1 MAPPGVAQDL
11 LLRRCLTLFTG
22 FDGIDGEDEAEIL
35 RRAMAQVSA
44 VGTGRAEAGYL
55 RLGKGLVRC
64 PYDGQRATEAL
75 DTQVR
80 ELAGRDGPVRFPR
93 RAWGWAFGLRER
105 DGLRGP
111 HEPDRP
117 HKPHAPD
124 GLYGALVVSY
134 RDRPGEDERL
144 LLTLLVRQTAAA
156 LSTAAAHRR
165 ARDQA
170 LELRRAWD
178 EREAIRRRLDSS
190 LTDLCHL
197 REVHDALARSAARGD
212 GEEGIVRTLHR
223 ITGLAAAAED
233 RFGNLRA
240 WAGPGRPDP
249 YPKPDPERREEL
261 LREAARRPRPVRV
274 RDRLVAVADPRGE
287 VLGALSLVDPEGRAD
302 ERAVRALDH
311 AATSLGLELA
321 HVRELA
327 EVELRLR
334 RELVD
339 DLLSGMGETGAAGD
353 GSAAGDTSV
362 AGSGSAAANTRAAE
376 DTSAYARAEA
386 VGHDLH
392 GPHHVI
398 VVRWTDRPADDVFLK
413 AVSRAAN
420 GLGLRILPAL
430 RADTAVL
437 VAQSAPGERSL
448 HSALSRELGT
458 CSGAIGVGASCDTP
472 HEVPRSYQEAL
483 RALEVRRRSHSPYGM
498 TCYDDLGLYRIL
510 PTGDDHREVERF
522 VREWLGPLLDY
533 DARHHTDLVETL
545 CEYFDRGGNYSETA
559 AALVI
564 HRSTLRYRLQRI
576 REIGGCDLT
585 DVDSRLNLQVAT
597 RIWKIMRSGPE

>member
-1 MAPPGVAQDL
+1 MAPPGVAQEP

-22 FDGIDGEDEAEIL
+22 FDGIDGEDEAGIL
-35 RRAMAQVSA
+35 RRAMVQVSA
-44 VGTGRAEAGYL
+44 LGTGRAEAGYL
-55 RLGKGLVRC
+55 RLGEGLVRC
-64 PYDGQRATEAL
+64 PHDGQRATGAL

-111 HEPDRP
+111 HGPGG
-117 HKPHAPD
+117 PHAPD

-156 LSTAAAHRR
+156 LATAAAHRR

-190 LTDLCHL
+190 LTDLRHL
-197 REVHDALARSAARGD
+197 REVHDALARSATRGD
-212 GEEGIVRTLHR
+212 GEDGIVRTLHR

-274 RDRLVAVADPRGE
+274 RDRLVAVTDPRGE

-321 HVRELA
+321 HSRELA

-339 DLLSGMGETGAAGD
+339 DLLSGAD
-353 GSAAGDTSV
+353 DTST
-362 AGSGSAAANTRAAE
+362 AGGGRAAD

-392 GPHHVI
+392 GPQHVI

-413 AVSRAAN
+413 AVSRAAT

-430 RADTAVL
+430 CAETAVL
-437 VAQSAPGERSL
+437 VAQDAPGERSL

-458 CSGAIGVGASCDTP
+458 GSGAIGVGGSCGTP

-498 TCYDDLGLYRIL
+498 TRYDDLGLYRIL
-510 PTGDDHREVERF
+510 PTGNDHREVERF

-533 DARHHTDLVETL
+533 DTRHHTDLVETL

-576 REIGGCDLT
+576 REIGACDLA

-597 RIWKIMRSGPE
+597 RIWKIMRSGPD

>member
-22 FDGIDGEDEAEIL
+22 FDRIDGEDEAGIL
-35 RRAMAQVSA
+35 RRAMAQVGA

-55 RLGKGLVRC
+55 RLGERLVRC

-105 DGLRGP
+105 DGLRGPHERDGLPGPHERDGLAGP

-212 GEEGIVRTLHR
+212 GEDGIVRTLHR

-302 ERAVRALDH
+302 DRAVRALDH

-339 DLLSGMGETGAAGD
+339 DLLSGAGDTRAADD
-353 GSAAGDTSV
+353 GSAAG
-362 AGSGSAAANTRAAE
+362 

-413 AVSRAAN
+413 AVSRAAT

-437 VAQSAPGERSL
+437 VAQGAPGGRSL

-458 CSGAIGVGASCDTP
+458 GGGAIGVGASCGSP
-472 HEVPRSYQEAL
+472 HEVPRSYREAL
-483 RALEVRRRSHSPYGM
+483 RALEVRRRSHRPYGM
-498 TCYDDLGLYRIL
+498 TCYDELGLYRIL

-576 REIGGCDLT
+576 REIGGCDLAE
-585 DVDSRLNLQVAT
+585 VDSRLNLQVAT
-597 RIWKIMRSGPE
+597 RIWKILRSGPE

>member
-1 MAPPGVAQDL
+1 MAPPAAAHDS
-11 LLRRCLTLFTG
+11 LLRRCLTLFRG
-22 FDGIDGEDEAEIL
+22 FDGVGGQDEAEIL
-35 RRAMAQVSA
+35 RSAMAQVSA
-44 VGTGRAEAGYL
+44 VGAGRAEAGYL
-55 RLGKGLVRC
+55 RLGDALVRC
-64 PYDGQRATEAL
+64 PHDGARATEAL
-75 DTQVR
+75 DAQVR

-93 RAWGWAFGLRER
+93 RAWGWAFGLREPGGAEQP
-105 DGLRGP
+105 DGLR
-111 HEPDRP
+111 
-117 HKPHAPD
+117 
-124 GLYGALVVSY
+124 GALVVSH

-144 LLTLLVRQTAAA
+144 LLGMLVRQTAAA
-156 LSTAAAHRR
+156 LATAAAHRR
-165 ARDQA
+165 EHVQA
-170 LELRRAWD
+170 VELRRARD

-190 LTDLCHL
+190 LTDLGQL
-197 REVHDALARSAARGD
+197 REVHDALARSAAHGD
-212 GEEGIVRTLHR
+212 GEDGIVRTLHR

-249 YPKPDPERREEL
+249 YPKPDPAHHEEL

-274 RDRLVAVADPRGE
+274 RDRLLAVADPRGE
-287 VLGALSLVDPEGRAD
+287 VLGALFLLDPEGRAD

-321 HVRELA
+321 HLRDLA

-339 DLLSGMGETGAAGD
+339 DLLAGAD
-353 GSAAGDTSV
+353 DS
-362 AGSGSAAANTRAAE
+362 
-376 DTSAYARAEA
+376 SAYARSEA

-398 VVRWTDRPADDVFLK
+398 AVRWTDRPADEVFLK
-413 AVSRAAN
+413 SVSRAAT

-430 RADTAVL
+430 RSDTAVL
-437 VAQSAPGERSL
+437 VAQGAPGERSL

-458 CSGAIGVGASCDTP
+458 DSGAIGVGGCCDTP

-483 RALEVRRRSHSPYGM
+483 RALEVRRRAHRAYGM
-498 TCYDDLGLYRIL
+498 TFFDDLGLYRIL
-510 PTGDDHREVERF
+510 RTGNDHREVERF
-522 VREWLGPLLDY
+522 VREWLGPLMDY
-533 DARHHTDLVETL
+533 DAVHRTDLVETL
-545 CEYFDRGGNYSETA
+545 TQYFDRGGNYSETA

-576 REIGGCDLT
+576 REISGSDLA

>member
-1 MAPPGVAQDL
+1 MAPPGVAHDL
-11 LLRRCLTLFTG
+11 LLRRCLTLSTS
-22 FDGIDGEDEAEIL
+22 FDGVDGQDEAGIL

-55 RLGKGLVRC
+55 RLDEGLVRC
-64 PYDGQRATEAL
+64 PDDGPRATEAL
-75 DTQVR
+75 DAQVR

-105 DGLRGP
+105 GGP
-111 HEPDRP
+111 DE
-117 HKPHAPD
+117 PD
-124 GLYGALVVSY
+124 GLHGALVVSY

-144 LLTLLVRQTAAA
+144 LLSLLVRQTAAA
-156 LSTAAAHRR
+156 LSAAAAHRR
-165 ARDQA
+165 ADAAHRRERVQA
-170 LELRRAWD
+170 QELRRARD

-190 LTDLCHL
+190 LTDLCQL
-197 REVHDALARSAARGD
+197 REVHDALARSAAHGD
-212 GEEGIVRTLHR
+212 GEDGIVRTLYR

-249 YPKPDPERREEL
+249 YPKPDPAHREEL
-261 LREAARRPRPVRV
+261 LREAIRRPRPVRM

-287 VLGALSLVDPEGRAD
+287 VLGALCLVDPDGRAD

-321 HVRELA
+321 HLRELA

-339 DLLSGMGETGAAGD
+339 DLLSGTDDAG
-353 GSAAGDTSV
+353 
-362 AGSGSAAANTRAAE
+362 
-376 DTSAYARAEA
+376 AYARAEA

-413 AVSRAAN
+413 AVSRAAT

-430 RADTAVL
+430 RSDTAVL
-437 VAQSAPGERSL
+437 VAQGAPGERSL
-448 HSALSRELGT
+448 HPALSRELGT
-458 CSGAIGVGASCDTP
+458 DSGAIGVGARCATP

-483 RALEVRRRSHSPYGM
+483 RALEVRRGSHSANGM
-498 TCYDDLGLYRIL
+498 TLYDDLGLYRIL
-510 PTGDDHREVERF
+510 RTGNDHCEVERF

-533 DARHHTDLVETL
+533 DALHHTDLVETL
-545 CEYFDRGGNYSETA
+545 SQYFDRGGNYSETA

-576 REIGGCDLT
+576 REIGGNDLA

>member
-11 LLRRCLTLFTG
+11 LLHRCLTLFTG
-22 FDGIDGEDEAEIL
+22 FDRIDGEDEAGIL
-35 RRAMAQVSA
+35 RRAMTQVST

-55 RLGKGLVRC
+55 RLGEGLVRC
-64 PYDGQRATEAL
+64 PYDGQRTTEAL

-105 DGLRGP
+105 DGPHGRDDLRGP
-111 HEPDRP
+111 P
-117 HKPHAPD
+117 APD
-124 GLYGALVVSY
+124 GLYGALVVSN

-197 REVHDALARSAARGD
+197 REMHDALARSAARGD
-212 GEEGIVRTLHR
+212 GEDGIVRTLHR

-240 WAGPGRPDP
+240 WAGPGRPAP

-339 DLLSGMGETGAAGD
+339 DLLSGAGD
-353 GSAAGDTSV
+353 GSAAADTSAV
-362 AGSGSAAANTRAAE
+362 GGGSAAGDTRAA
-376 DTSAYARAEA
+376 
-386 VGHDLH
+386 
-392 GPHHVI
+392 
-398 VVRWTDRPADDVFLK
+398 DD
-413 AVSRAAN
+413 
-420 GLGLRILPAL
+420 G
-430 RADTAVL
+430 
-437 VAQSAPGERSL
+437 
-448 HSALSRELGT
+448 
-458 CSGAIGVGASCDTP
+458 SGAIGVGASCDTP

-483 RALEVRRRSHSPYGM
+483 RALEVRRRSPSPYGM

-510 PTGDDHREVERF
+510 PTGNGHREVERF
-522 VREWLGPLLDY
+522 VREPTR
-533 DARHHTDLVETL
+533 RHHT
-545 CEYFDRGGNYSETA
+545 
-559 AALVI
+559 
-564 HRSTLRYRLQRI
+564 
-576 REIGGCDLT
+576 
-585 DVDSRLNLQVAT
+585 T
-597 RIWKIMRSGPE
+597 RRDGQ

>member
-1 MAPPGVAQDL
+1 MALPGAAHDL
-11 LLRRCLTLFTG
+11 LLDRCLTLFTS
-22 FDGIDGEDEAEIL
+22 FDGIDGQDGAEIL

-44 VGTGRAEAGYL
+44 VGTGHAEAGYL
-55 RLGKGLVRC
+55 RLGEGLVRC
-64 PYDGQRATEAL
+64 PLDGQRATEAL
-75 DTQVR
+75 DAQVR
-80 ELAGRDGPVRFPR
+80 ELAGRDGPVRLPR
-93 RAWGWAFGLRER
+93 RAWGWAFGLRAP
-105 DGLRGP
+105 DGPR
-111 HEPDRP
+111 EPDGP
-117 HKPHAPD
+117 CEPGGPHAPD
-124 GLYGALVVSY
+124 GLHGALVVSY

-156 LSTAAAHRR
+156 LCAAAAHHRER
-165 ARDQA
+165 AQA

-178 EREAIRRRLDSS
+178 ERKAIRRRLDSS
-190 LTDLCHL
+190 LTDLSQL
-197 REVHDALARSAARGD
+197 REVHDALARSAAHGD
-212 GEEGIVRTLHR
+212 GEDGIVRTLYR

-249 YPKPDPERREEL
+249 YPKPDPAQHEEL

-274 RDRLVAVADPRGE
+274 RDRLTAVADPRGE
-287 VLGALSLVDPEGRAD
+287 VLGVLCLVDPDGRAD
-302 ERAVRALDH
+302 ERAVRALGH

-321 HVRELA
+321 HLRELA

-339 DLLSGMGETGAAGD
+339 DLLSGAD
-353 GSAAGDTSV
+353 
-362 AGSGSAAANTRAAE
+362 

-398 VVRWTDRPADDVFLK
+398 VVRWSDRPADDVFLK
-413 AVSRAAN
+413 SVSRAAT
-420 GLGLRILPAL
+420 GMGLRILPAL
-430 RADTAVL
+430 RSDAAVL

-458 CSGAIGVGASCDTP
+458 DSGAIGVGASCDTP

-483 RALEVRRRSHSPYGM
+483 RALEVRRRSNSASGM
-498 TCYDDLGLYRIL
+498 TFYDDLGLYRIL
-510 PTGDDHREVERF
+510 RTGSDHREVEGF
-522 VREWLGPLLDY
+522 IREWLGPLMDY
-533 DARHHTDLVETL
+533 DALHHTDLVETL
-545 CEYFDRGGNYSETA
+545 SQYFDRGGNYSETA

-576 REIGGCDLT
+576 REISGIDLA

-597 RIWKIMRSGPE
+597 RIWKVMRSGPE